1 MKSSKILG
9 VGIMIIQLVSV
20 VGFTAGFH
28 TILEVYNTAIPGGA
42 GEGTVIE
49 MTDPVV
55 VPYSISP
62 RNNGYLEAELTVTLS
77 LVAEGEEVI
86 ATESMEVT
94 IPPGEQVP
102 LDLELTIPLN
112 IAQEY
117 LGEGSNA
124 EWVLELRIT
133 TLYDLVSFSNI
144 ITMSGGAQ

>member
-1 MKSSKILG
+1 MLG
-9 VGIMIIQLVSV
+9 IGIMIIQLVSV
-20 VGFTAGFH
+20 IGFTAGFH
-28 TILEVYNTAIPGGA
+28 TIFEVYNTAIPGGA
-42 GEGTVIE
+42 GGGTEIE

-55 VPYSISP
+55 IPYSVSP
-62 RNNGYLEAELTVTLS
+62 RNRGYLEAELTVTLS

-94 IPPGEQVP
+94 IPPGEQVS
-102 LDLELTIPLN
+102 LGLELTIPLN

-124 EWVLELRIT
+124 EWVLELGIT
-133 TLYDLVSFSNI
+133 TLYDLVSFSNT

>member
-9 VGIMIIQLVSV
+9 IGIMIIQLVSV
-20 VGFTAGFH
+20 IGFTAGFH
-28 TILEVYNTAIPGGA
+28 TIFEVYSTAIPGGA
-42 GEGTVIE
+42 GEGTEIE

-55 VPYSISP
+55 IPYTISP
-62 RNNGYLEAELTVTLS
+62 RNYGYLEAKLTVTLS

-94 IPPGEQVP
+94 IPPGRQVP
-102 LDLELTIPLN
+102 LGLELTMPLST
-112 IAQEY
+112 AQEY

-124 EWVLELRIT
+124 EWVLGLRIT

-144 ITMSGGAQ
+144 ITMSVGAQ

>member
-9 VGIMIIQLVSV
+9 VGIIIIQLVSV
-20 VGFTAGFH
+20 IGFAAGFH
-28 TILEVYNTAIPGGA
+28 TIFEVYNTAIPGGA
-42 GEGTVIE
+42 GASTEIE

-55 VPYSISP
+55 IPYSISP
-62 RNNGYLEAELTVTLS
+62 RNNGYLEAELTVAIS
-77 LVAEGEEVI
+77 LVSDGEEVI

-102 LDLELTIPLN
+102 LDLELTIPLST
-112 IAQEY
+112 AQMY

-124 EWVLELRIT
+124 EWVLELGIT

-144 ITMSGGAQ
+144 ITMSGAQ

>member
-1 MKSSKILG
+1 LKSSKILG
-9 VGIMIIQLVSV
+9 IGIMIIQLVSV

-28 TILEVYNTAIPGGA
+28 TIFEVYNTAIPGGT
-42 GEGTVIE
+42 GEGTEIE

-55 VPYSISP
+55 IPYSISP
-62 RNNGYLEAELTVTLS
+62 RNHGYLEAKLTVTLS

-94 IPPGEQVP
+94 IPPGGQVP
-102 LDLELTIPLN
+102 LDLELTMPLST
-112 IAQEY
+112 AQEY

-124 EWVLELRIT
+124 EWTLELRIT

-144 ITMSGGAQ
+144 VTMPGGAK

>member
-1 MKSSKILG
+1 MLG
-9 VGIMIIQLVSV
+9 IGIMIIQLVSV
-20 VGFTAGFH
+20 IGFTAGFH
-28 TILEVYNTAIPGGA
+28 TIFEVYNTAIPGGA
-42 GEGTVIE
+42 GGGTEIE

-55 VPYSISP
+55 IPYSVSP
-62 RNNGYLEAELTVTLS
+62 RNRGYLEAELTVTLS

-94 IPPGEQVP
+94 IPPGEHVP

-144 ITMSGGAQ
+144 ITMSGVAQ